1 MNRFKVRGGLEQLWP
16 DLRSWLARG
25 KIGALL
31 VFIAAGQEE
40 PSTFHLQPRL
50 STGGVKYLHAATP
63 AFSGSGEAKL
73 AHNRWFGSHGRATG
87 QIFVRRLHPPGG
99 EYLQSKHDSDEC
111 ASASIMPCCGSGASG
126 GTSI

>member
-31 VFIAAGQEE
+31 VFIAARQEE

-50 STGGVKYLHAATP
+50 STGGVKYLHGATP
-63 AFSGSGEAKL
+63 AFSGSGEAKP
-73 AHNRWFGSHGRATG
+73 AHKRWFGTHGRATWADIRSATASSR
-87 QIFVRRLHPPGG
+87 QYR
-99 EYLQSKHDSDEC
+99 QSKQDSDEC
-111 ASASIMPCCGSGASG
+111 ASASSCLVAAPARLAAAAS
-126 GTSI
+126 